1 MSTTKILHI
10 VRHGKSTWDYE
21 DIADIDRPLK
31 ERGIHDAHKMAEQLK
46 NKYAK
51 PQWIITSP
59 ATRALHTATIFA
71 REMEVTFNKIQIAQI
86 IYNASEED
94 IFKLIY
100 ETDNNHNH
108 VMIFGHNP
116 TFTVFANLFY
126 PEYIH
131 NIPTTGI
138 VSLTFETDKW
148 KGIKK
153 NNLVENHF
161 DFPKKSG

>member
-1 MSTTKILHI
+1 MSAPKILHI

-21 DIADIDRPLK
+21 EVVDIDRPLK
-31 ERGIHDAHKMAEQLK
+31 ERGINDAHKMAERLK
-46 NKYAK
+46 QAYAK

-59 ATRALHTATIFA
+59 ASRALHTAAIFA
-71 REMEVTFNKIQIAQI
+71 RELEISFDNIRIKPI
-86 IYNASEED
+86 IYNAGEED

-100 ETDNNHNH
+100 DTDNAINH
-108 VMIFGHNP
+108 MILFGHNP

-131 NIPTTGI
+131 NMPTSGI

-148 KGIKK
+148 KTIKK
-153 NNLVENHF
+153 DNLIKSNF
-161 DFPKKSG
+161 DYPKKTI